1 MGETMIP
8 EINKIL
14 YATDLSENARYAFS
28 YAASLANRY
37 GAGIT
42 ILHVLE
48 EISPTTDNLVVGI
61 LGREKWNEL
70 RGKNEKEVLATL
82 KSRLTRFCEDVQAEL
97 PSCPFITDK
106 IKVTIGKPVDEIL
119 QEVEK
124 NDYDLVVMGA
134 HGHGV
139 LADAVMGSVSRRVVR
154 RCKKPVL
161 VIRLPE

>member
-1 MGETMIP
+1 MIP
-8 EINKIL
+8 EIKSIL
-14 YATDLSENARYAFS
+14 YTSDLSENARYAFS

-48 EISPTTDNLVVGI
+48 DISPTTDSLVVSIIGQ
-61 LGREKWNEL
+61 EKWNEL
-70 RGKNEKEVLATL
+70 RGNNEKEVLDTI

-106 IKVTIGKPVDEIL
+106 IKVTIGQPVDEIL
-119 QEVEK
+119 QEVEN
-124 NDYDLVVMGA
+124 NDYDMVVMGA

-139 LADAVMGSVSRRVVR
+139 LADAIMGSVSRRVVR

-161 VIRLPE
+161 IVRLPA

>member
-1 MGETMIP
+1 MIP

-106 IKVTIGKPVDEIL
+106 IKVTIGKPV
-119 QEVEK
+119 
-124 NDYDLVVMGA
+124 
-134 HGHGV
+134 
-139 LADAVMGSVSRRVVR
+139 
-154 RCKKPVL
+154 
-161 VIRLPE
+161 